1 MRVRHNAERLG
12 TNRNGL
18 KVYVRI
24 DVGTTCRWI
33 TVKVPWG
40 MVADHHREIT
50 EELERLYVS
59 QLEADADVQYLPLE
73 KWE

>member
-1 MRVRHNAERLG
+1 MKARYEAERLG
-12 TNRNGL
+12 TDKRFL
-18 KVYVRI
+18 KVYVRLEF
-24 DVGTTCRWI
+24 GTTHRW
-33 TVKVPWG
+33 TVVRIPWG

-59 QLEADADVQYLPLE
+59 QLEAESNVQYLPLE